1 MESWIS
7 LLTSTGFLIFFIGL
21 ALIVVGILITIIKAR
36 PEKEEREESEPE
48 GKKSK
53 VRGGGVVLIGPIP
66 IIFGTDRK
74 ALLIAVFA
82 SLIFMLLYIV
92 FLLDS

>member
-7 LLTSTGFLIFFIGL
+7 LLTSVGFLVFFVGI
-21 ALIVVGILITIIKAR
+21 ALILLGILLTIIKGR
-36 PEKEEREESEPE
+36 PREEEKDENETESKR
-48 GKKSK
+48 GK

-74 ALLIAVFA
+74 TLLIAVVA
-82 SLIFMLLYIV
+82 SLILMLIYLA
-92 FLLDS
+92 FLLNS

>member
-7 LLTSTGFLIFFIGL
+7 LLTSVGFSVFFIGL
-21 ALIVVGILITIIKAR
+21 ALIVVGILLTIIKGR
-36 PEKEEREESEPE
+36 PKKEEKEESEPGDE
-48 GKKSK
+48 RSK

-74 ALLIAVFA
+74 ALIIAIVA
-82 SLIFMLLYIV
+82 SLIFVLLYLV
-92 FLLDS
+92 FLMRS

>member
-7 LLTSTGFLIFFIGL
+7 ILTSLGL
-21 ALIVVGILITIIKAR
+21 LVLFVGIVLIVLGILFITTKNR
-36 PEKEEREESEPE
+36 SKEEREKESEPE
-48 GKKSK
+48 DKKSK

-74 ALLIAVFA
+74 TLLIAIVA
-82 SLIFMLLYIV
+82 SLIFIIIYLV
-92 FLLDS
+92 FLMGS